1 MEWIRNWLLMCPL
14 EHDIEVVKILKSHIG
29 KWKRIWLYMLMGW
42 TLGWA
47 LDMCGLG
54 HLVQIII
61 IIFIILF
68 FELVSLYTTVISKTV
83 YLFSNVFM
91 HSPSFMK
98 NNFWETLPERK
109 YFCTFIW
116 VKERERDIEC
126 FTEHG
131 SCVLLLCTVD
141 NFILGDK
148 RLWVSKYH
156 RLCEWRNLL

>member
-1 MEWIRNWLLMCPL
+1 MIENMSLYTHGL
-14 EHDIEVVKILKSHIG
+14 DIELGFRHV
-29 KWKRIWLYMLMGW
+29 W
-42 TLGWA
+42 TGPS
-47 LDMCGLG
+47 CPNNNN
-54 HLVQIII
+54 
-61 IIFIILF
+61 IFYYFI
-68 FELVSLYTTVISKTV
+68 FESVSLYIAIISEIMC
-83 YLFSNVFM
+83 LFSNVYM

-116 VKERERDIEC
+116 VKERERDREC

-141 NFILGDK
+141 HFILGDK

>member
-1 MEWIRNWLLMCPL
+1 MIENMSLYTHGL
-14 EHDIEVVKILKSHIG
+14 DIELGFRHV
-29 KWKRIWLYMLMGW
+29 W
-42 TLGWA
+42 TGPS
-47 LDMCGLG
+47 CPNNNN
-54 HLVQIII
+54 
-61 IIFIILF
+61 IFYYFI
-68 FELVSLYTTVISKTV
+68 FESVSLYTAIISEIMC
-83 YLFSNVFM
+83 LFSNVYM

-141 NFILGDK
+141 HFILGDK

>member
-1 MEWIRNWLLMCPL
+1 MIENMSLYTHGL
-14 EHDIEVVKILKSHIG
+14 DIELGFRHV
-29 KWKRIWLYMLMGW
+29 W
-42 TLGWA
+42 TGPS
-47 LDMCGLG
+47 CPNNNN
-54 HLVQIII
+54 
-61 IIFIILF
+61 IFYYFI
-68 FELVSLYTTVISKTV
+68 FESVSLYTAIISEIMC
-83 YLFSNVFM
+83 LFSNVYM

-98 NNFWETLPERK
+98 NNFWETFPERK

-141 NFILGDK
+141 HFILGDK

>member
-1 MEWIRNWLLMCPL
+1 MIENMSLYTHGL
-14 EHDIEVVKILKSHIG
+14 DIELGFRHV
-29 KWKRIWLYMLMGW
+29 W
-42 TLGWA
+42 TGPS
-47 LDMCGLG
+47 CPNNNN
-54 HLVQIII
+54 
-61 IIFIILF
+61 IFYYFI
-68 FELVSLYTTVISKTV
+68 FELVSLYIAIISEIMC
-83 YLFSNVFM
+83 LFSNVYM
-91 HSPSFMK
+91 HSPLFMK

>member
-1 MEWIRNWLLMCPL
+1 MIENMSLYTYGL
-14 EHDIEVVKILKSHIG
+14 DIELGFRHV
-29 KWKRIWLYMLMGW
+29 W
-42 TLGWA
+42 TGPS
-47 LDMCGLG
+47 CPNNNN
-54 HLVQIII
+54 
-61 IIFIILF
+61 IFYYFI
-68 FELVSLYTTVISKTV
+68 FESVSLYTAIISEIMC
-83 YLFSNVFM
+83 LFSNVYM

-141 NFILGDK
+141 HFILGDK

>member
-1 MEWIRNWLLMCPL
+1 MIENMSLYTHGL
-14 EHDIEVVKILKSHIG
+14 DIELGFRHV
-29 KWKRIWLYMLMGW
+29 W
-42 TLGWA
+42 TGPS
-47 LDMCGLG
+47 CPNNNN
-54 HLVQIII
+54 
-61 IIFIILF
+61 IFYYFI
-68 FELVSLYTTVISKTV
+68 FELVSLYTAIISEIMC
-83 YLFSNVFM
+83 LFSNVYM

-141 NFILGDK
+141 HFILGDK

>member
-1 MEWIRNWLLMCPL
+1 MSLYTHGL
-14 EHDIEVVKILKSHIG
+14 DIELGFRHV
-29 KWKRIWLYMLMGW
+29 W
-42 TLGWA
+42 TGPS
-47 LDMCGLG
+47 CPNNNN
-54 HLVQIII
+54 
-61 IIFIILF
+61 IFYYFI
-68 FELVSLYTTVISKTV
+68 FESVSLYTAIISEIMC
-83 YLFSNVFM
+83 LFSNVYM

>member
-1 MEWIRNWLLMCPL
+1 MIENMSLYTHGL
-14 EHDIEVVKILKSHIG
+14 DIELGFRHV
-29 KWKRIWLYMLMGW
+29 W
-42 TLGWA
+42 TGPS
-47 LDMCGLG
+47 CPNNNN
-54 HLVQIII
+54 
-61 IIFIILF
+61 IFYYFI
-68 FELVSLYTTVISKTV
+68 FESVSLYTTVISETMC
-83 YLFSNVFM
+83 LFSNVYM